1 VISMQISIKGIRKI
15 LAAVVG
21 TVQGTLGALA
31 VAFSCFLYVNFF
43 GLQEIL
49 KVPAGF
55 LPLYMLI
62 LIIFGFSSII
72 GGLFLLTEGLESL

>member
-1 VISMQISIKGIRKI
+1 MRIGIEKVRRI
-15 LAAVVG
+15 LAAIVG

-31 VAFSCFLYVNFF
+31 VAFSYFLHVNFL
-43 GLQEIL
+43 GLREIL
-49 KVPAGF
+49 EVSEGV

-72 GGLFLLTEGLESL
+72 GGLFLLAEGLESL

>member
-1 VISMQISIKGIRKI
+1 MRISIEKVRQA
-15 LAAVVG
+15 LATIVG

-31 VAFSCFLYVNFF
+31 VAFSYFLHVNFF

-49 KVPAGF
+49 KVPARF